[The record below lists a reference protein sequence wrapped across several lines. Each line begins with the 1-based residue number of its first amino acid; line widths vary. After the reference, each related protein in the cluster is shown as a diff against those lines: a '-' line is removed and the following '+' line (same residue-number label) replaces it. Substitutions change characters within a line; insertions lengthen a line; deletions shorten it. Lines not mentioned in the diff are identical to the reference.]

1 MKKKLLPL
9 ALILA
14 STCCF
19 AASGQ
24 ITKSVTPNNVT
35 IVAGGT
41 GMSQF
46 NALSSDFP
54 SGTSLKTKT
63 LVGIDYITTN
73 YPNNT
78 GEQVELCYYKPYNS
92 NQYGCVQIQPSSS
105 GTLNNF
111 NNSDFG
117 PGAKVIINHRLQGG
131 TQPGRPAGQ
140 DTVTFRFTY

>member
-1 MKKKLLPL
+1 MKRIIPL
-9 ALILA
+9 ALMA
-14 STCCF
+14 VSACCF

-24 ITKSVTPNNVT
+24 IAKSATPNNVT

-46 NALSSDFP
+46 SALSGDFP

-63 LVGIDYITTN
+63 LVGIDYKTTS

-78 GEQVELCYYKPYNS
+78 GEQVQLCYYKPYNA
-92 NQYGCVQIQPSSS
+92 NPYGCTTIQPNAN
-105 GTLNNF
+105 GTINTYNNV
-111 NNSDFG
+111 DFG
-117 PGAKVIINHRLQGG
+117 PGAKVIINHLLQGG

-140 DTVTFRFTY
+140 DSVTLRYTY